1 MEFRIISF
9 SILAV
14 SLLAGC
20 QTQQA
25 SVANPAGSTYPPAQA
40 PVAQVPAAPVAPAPV
55 LNATNSVTVPAGT
68 RILVETLDH
77 LDSSRQR
84 AGHRFRAKLAGDM
97 VADGKVVA
105 PGGSILYGILAE
117 AKKSRRAV
125 GKAELV
131 LTFTDIT
138 INGQLVPIQTSAIQA
153 VTDATTKKS
162 ASQVARGAAI
172 GGLADGSSGAKTGAK
187 VGAGAAVLSGGS
199 QVKIPAST
207 LLEFSL
213 VVPLTAFVP

>member
-1 MEFRIISF
+1 MKFRIISF
-9 SILAV
+9 T
-14 SLLAGC
+14 LLVAGLMAGC
-20 QTQQA
+20 QVHMA
-25 SVANPAGSTYPPAQA
+25 PAPAGSTYPPAQA
-40 PVAQVPAAPVAPAPV
+40 PAAPVAPAPV
-55 LNATNSVTVPAGT
+55 LNATNSVTVLAGT
-68 RILVETLDH
+68 RLMVETLDH

-84 AGHRFRAKLAGDM
+84 AGHRFRASLTGAI
-97 VADGKVVA
+97 VVDGKVVA
-105 PGGSILYGILAE
+105 PNGSILYGILAE

-153 VTDATTKKS
+153 VTDSTTKKS

-187 VGAGAAVLSGGS
+187 VGAGAAILSGGS
-199 QVKIPAST
+199 QVKIPANT
-207 LLEFSL
+207 LLEFNL
-213 VVPLTAFVP
+213 AAPLTVAIP